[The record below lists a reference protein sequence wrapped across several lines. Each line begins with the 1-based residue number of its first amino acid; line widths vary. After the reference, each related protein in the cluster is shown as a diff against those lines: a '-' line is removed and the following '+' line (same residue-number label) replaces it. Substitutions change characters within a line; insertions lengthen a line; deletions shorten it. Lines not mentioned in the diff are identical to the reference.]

1 MHVVVIGAGIM
12 GVSTAHFLQ
21 THSIDVT
28 VVERESAPAE
38 GASYG
43 NGGYLQSSVPDP
55 WNAPGA
61 FSMFVNA
68 WSNYLTGR
76 GDRSA
81 FSVVT
86 MAIPGLLSWGL
97 EFLSNSDEKTFLN
110 SLAINRD
117 LAQYTKEVLGAL
129 SESEQLNYSQSAK
142 GSLVIFRDMASM
154 AAYETLVS
162 KTESSGTKRTLL
174 DPGQLIATESSLASI
189 APELV
194 GAVHLTDDHSGN
206 SHQYC
211 QGLEAITRERG
222 AQYYYNTQV
231 QKICPVSQKIE
242 LQLDAGKL
250 MADAVVVAAGVHSKP
265 LVKPLGIRLPVV
277 PAKGYSISIPMTHW
291 EKRPKHVIVDMGIHA
306 GLNPL
311 GENLRVA
318 GTAEFCGLR
327 RGTSSKRIEY
337 LIDLARQI
345 LPDMQKIDIKDID
358 PWSGFRPLT
367 TDGLPIIGET
377 GVKNVYLITGH
388 GGLGWTQGTGSA
400 KALADKIAGVQS
412 EFELEKYS
420 LGRFR

>member
-129 SESEQLNYSQSAK
+129 S
-142 GSLVIFRDMASM
+142 D
-154 AAYETLVS
+154 
-162 KTESSGTKRTLL
+162 
-174 DPGQLIATESSLASI
+174 
-189 APELV
+189 
-194 GAVHLTDDHSGN
+194 
-206 SHQYC
+206 
-211 QGLEAITRERG
+211 
-222 AQYYYNTQV
+222 
-231 QKICPVSQKIE
+231 
-242 LQLDAGKL
+242 
-250 MADAVVVAAGVHSKP
+250 
-265 LVKPLGIRLPVV
+265 
-277 PAKGYSISIPMTHW
+277 
-291 EKRPKHVIVDMGIHA
+291 
-306 GLNPL
+306 
-311 GENLRVA
+311 
-318 GTAEFCGLR
+318 
-327 RGTSSKRIEY
+327 
-337 LIDLARQI
+337 
-345 LPDMQKIDIKDID
+345 
-358 PWSGFRPLT
+358 
-367 TDGLPIIGET
+367 
-377 GVKNVYLITGH
+377 
-388 GGLGWTQGTGSA
+388 
-400 KALADKIAGVQS
+400 
-412 EFELEKYS
+412 
-420 LGRFR
+420 